1 MYAIH
6 RYGENSGRSRKTSGI
21 VEMDEAYITACLKG
35 SHDRILRLGR
45 GPRRRGLKAKP
56 GRSLWKNDKLPI
68 LILVERGG
76 LELYIPS
83 IDVRGETIGR
93 IASRYVEQGSRIY
106 TDGFPSYMILQSLGF
121 SHE

>member
-1 MYAIH
+1 
-6 RYGENSGRSRKTSGI
+6 
-21 VEMDEAYITACLKG
+21 MDEAYITASLKRRG

-45 GPRRRGLKAKP
+45 KPRRRGLKAKP

-83 IDVRGETIGR
+83 IDVRGETISR
-93 IASRYVEQGSRIY
+93 IASRHVEPGSRICRN
-106 TDGFPSYMILQSLGF
+106 GFPYYMILQSLGF

>member
-1 MYAIH
+1 
-6 RYGENSGRSRKTSGI
+6 
-21 VEMDEAYITACLKG
+21 MDEAYITACLKG

-45 GPRRRGLKAKP
+45 KPRRRDLKAKP
-56 GRSLWKNDKLPI
+56 RRSLWKDDKLPI
-68 LILVERGG
+68 FILVEHGG

-93 IASRYVEQGSRIY
+93 IASRHVEQGSRIFR
-106 TDGFPSYMILQSLGF
+106 DGFPSYMILQSLGF